1 MSNRYSDLVEAY
13 QDTLNTYRWF
23 LNDKRTP
30 RDALYFNNLNKIRA
44 ELQKILKAIKDL
56 EAQGIQK

>member
-1 MSNRYSDLVEAY
+1 MSNIYSDLVEAY
-13 QDTLNTYRWF
+13 QNTLETYRWF
-23 LNDKRTP
+23 LNDKRRP

-56 EAQGIQK
+56 EAQGIR